1 MELLDAVLQRSVV
14 IALAIIGAIIA
25 TVGSVLLRK
34 GSRINPRTGRFV
46 LRLGY
51 ALAWVSVGIFVVMG
65 FRGS

>member
-14 IALAIIGAIIA
+14 VALAIIGAIMA
-25 TVGSVLLRK
+25 TVGSVLLRE

-51 ALAWVSVGIFVVMG
+51 ALAWVSISIFVVMG

>member
-14 IALAIIGAIIA
+14 IAFAIIGAIIA
-25 TVGSVLLRK
+25 TVGSVLLRER
-34 GSRINPRTGRFV
+34 SRFNPRAGRFV

-51 ALAWVSVGIFVVMG
+51 ALAWISIGIFVVIG